1 MWDAKCLKSL
11 IIFLCETL
19 FLLKKPIPFLTL
31 SFWKE
36 KSGFSV
42 THQFSFIQL
51 YLPGGGG
58 VLMLLFTNLS
68 DKSNMNYRDE
78 EGNPQIKTVHPAAH
92 AVLGPS
98 FSLPVSYLTYF

>member
-1 MWDAKCLKSL
+1 MFEKLNYLSMWN
-11 IIFLCETL
+11 IISVEEANTIFNSFFLERKKW
-19 FLLKKPIPFLTL
+19 LLSHTPI
-31 SFWKE
+31 
-36 KSGFSV
+36 
-42 THQFSFIQL
+42 FIH
-51 YLPGGGG
+51 PIISSWGGG